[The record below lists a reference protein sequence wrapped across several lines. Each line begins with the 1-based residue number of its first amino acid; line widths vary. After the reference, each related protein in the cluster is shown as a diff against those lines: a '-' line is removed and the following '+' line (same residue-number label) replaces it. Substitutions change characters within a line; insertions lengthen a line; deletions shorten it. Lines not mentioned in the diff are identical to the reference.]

1 LYLPRSDDKID
12 HQHGSETKFRRKSFG
27 SLFFRK
33 GTVLGIKLRHG
44 VVAAAAPGVTA
55 QDTFNGE
62 PGAFDWTIFTECFKG
77 VLGAGRGKATAGG
90 LEW

>member
-1 LYLPRSDDKID
+1 MPSLLEQKHISLFYRNSRKAILNP

-33 GTVLGIKLRHG
+33 GTVLGIKLRYG

-62 PGAFDWTIFTECFKG
+62 PGAFYWTIFTECFKG
-77 VLGAGRGKATAGG
+77 VL
-90 LEW
+90 